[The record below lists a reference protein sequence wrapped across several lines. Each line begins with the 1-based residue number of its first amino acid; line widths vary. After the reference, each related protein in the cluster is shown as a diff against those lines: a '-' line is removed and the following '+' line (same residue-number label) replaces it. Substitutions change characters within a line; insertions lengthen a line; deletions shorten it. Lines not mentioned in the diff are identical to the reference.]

1 MTHCSTVWAPLLRL
15 LPHTRRQ
22 LRPARYQLV
31 QEVTALEQAGKT
43 VADME
48 SLIAELMPPG
58 ARVSPHF
65 KRMVD
70 RATQLMQRHVLMRG
84 GSPPV
89 GRVGRYKGF
98 VPPYHSHSR
107 VFDANE
113 LRSAATQART
123 RPLNPMGCSAHVTI
137 APLSCFRYCC
147 CCYYCCGVHTLTFS
161 HCLCLLPL
169 GLLPALSRSR
179 LGTPSVRRATSCPWA
194 SLATTG
200 SRSANLVATPPEAH
214 LAAIVRA

>member
-1 MTHCSTVWAPLLRL
+1 MTHCSTVLAPLLRL

-123 RPLNPMGCSAHVTI
+123 RPPNPMGCSAHVTI
-137 APLSCFRYCC
+137 APPF
-147 CCYYCCGVHTLTFS
+147 
-161 HCLCLLPL
+161 LLPL
-169 GLLPALSRSR
+169 LLLLLLLLWCTHPHILTLPLLAALSRSR
-179 LGTPSVRRATSCPWA
+179 WGTPSVRRATSCPWA